1 MMTVTTY
8 IVEAK
13 GQKDAITTPALY
25 NYKPFDTLKE
35 AQEHL
40 DMIYR
45 NASAIEGKTAR
56 RLERRVEVRDAGK
69 AYPLQYWIIKEHLI
83 RIYSPNC

>member
-1 MMTVTTY
+1 MMTITTY

-40 DMIYR
+40 DMIYN
-45 NASAIEGKTAR
+45 NARTHKVAR

-69 AYPLQYWIIKEHLI
+69 AYPLQYWVIKEHLI